1 LNILVK
7 KASQYNKKDLE
18 ILIESLEET
27 RIEIN
32 QRFFSDNKNICFIA
46 YIDENPVGYIYGY
59 ILTDIKKRPP
69 KIFLY
74 SIDVLSAYQRKGVAT
89 KLINYLK
96 VEAIA
101 NKCSEVFVLTNSSN
115 LAAMKTYEATG
126 GIREYEDDVMF
137 VYEIK

>member
-7 KASQYNKKDLE
+7 KASQHNQKDLK
-18 ILIESLEET
+18 ILVESLEKTET
-27 RIEIN
+27 EIN
-32 QRFFSDNKNICFIA
+32 QHFFSDNKNICFIA
-46 YIDENPVGYIYGY
+46 YIDGNPVGYIYGY
-59 ILTDIKKRPP
+59 ILTDIKKRPV

-96 VEAIA
+96 AEAIA

-115 LAAMKTYEATG
+115 LAAMKTYKATG
-126 GIREYEDDVMF
+126 GVRENEDDVMF
-137 VYEIK
+137 VYELK